1 VVPDAYNTAMAETF
15 RTVVKSPGTGNA
27 TGLPVPDGVV
37 AALGSSRNP
46 AVTVTVAGTS
56 YRSTVAVRD
65 GGFILPLS
73 AALRAAT
80 GLKAGD
86 DVEVTIELD
95 TAPRTIDVPAD
106 LAAALAGGSGTRAA
120 FDALSYSRQRALVE
134 PVEAA
139 TTPETRSRRIASV
152 LDKLA

>member
-1 VVPDAYNTAMAETF
+1 MAQTF
-15 RTVVKSPGTGNA
+15 KTTVKSPGTGNA
-27 TGLPVPDGVV
+27 TGLPVPDAVV
-37 AALGSSRNP
+37 AALGTSRNP
-46 AVTVTVAGTS
+46 AVSVTVAGTT

-95 TAPRTIDVPAD
+95 TAARSVEVPAD
-106 LAAALAGGSGTRAA
+106 LAEALNRKAGARAA
-120 FDALSYSRQRALVE
+120 FDALSYSRQRGLVE
-134 PVEAA
+134 PVESAK
-139 TTPETRSRRIASV
+139 TPGTRARRLASV
-152 LDKLA
+152 LDKIDAL